1 MHCQH
6 IDYIQSR
13 LEIHRIMNYSA
24 SGPLFESDHPIL
36 NRSQPEDNINVSK
49 IDEKLSNGLWAVQC
63 QQVFSKEECQMIIE
77 AAEAR
82 GFEKA
87 LIHEMDT
94 F

>member
-1 MHCQH
+1 
-6 IDYIQSR
+6 
-13 LEIHRIMNYSA
+13 MNYSA

-36 NRSQPEDNINVSK
+36 NHSHHDDNVNVSK
-49 IDEKLSNGLWAVQC
+49 IDETLSNGLWAVQC

-87 LIHEMDT
+87 LINVGG
-94 F
+94 